1 MVSVRGQLD
10 APLLDIEQV
19 EKEYWE
25 RKTVILHSLSKF
37 NKPKG
42 WRRYL
47 YKPTSPKIIIKRLS
61 TEDWAQIDNKFF
73 HLKEELA
80 NDGKMLRNI
89 TDRLATDKETI
100 TEDEWSVLA
109 RAKVKALPIYIG
121 MLEFMIEE
129 PKMDYNQVQ
138 KLWDCLDDYDRE
150 TLATYVNMLTSE
162 KMSVAQEINRKRLDE
177 YDSIRAKELAKYG

>member
-1 MVSVRGQLD
+1 MVSITGQLD
-10 APLLDIEQV
+10 APLLDMGQV

-25 RKTVILHSLSKF
+25 KKTVILHSLKKF

-42 WRRYL
+42 WRQYL
-47 YKPTSPKIIIKRLS
+47 YKPLSPKIIIRRLT
-61 TEDWAQIDNKFF
+61 TEHWQQIDAKFF
-73 HLKEELA
+73 DLKAELA

-89 TDRLATDKETI
+89 TDRLLKDKETI

-121 MLEFMIEE
+121 MLELMIEE
-129 PKMDYNQVQ
+129 PNMDYEQVG
-138 KLWDCLDDYDRE
+138 KLWDCLDEYDRE

-162 KMSVAQEINRKRLDE
+162 KMSVAQEINKKRLKDF
-177 YDSIRAKELAKYG
+177 DNIRMKELANYG